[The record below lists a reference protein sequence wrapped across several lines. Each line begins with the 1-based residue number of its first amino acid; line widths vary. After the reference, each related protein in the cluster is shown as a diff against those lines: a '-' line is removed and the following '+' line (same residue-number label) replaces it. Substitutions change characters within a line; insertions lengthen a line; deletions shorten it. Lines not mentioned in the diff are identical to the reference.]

1 MQRDFTYIDDVVEA
15 VLRLIERPAVP
26 DPNWSGSAPVPDSSS
41 APWRLYNVG
50 NHRPIE
56 VLEVVRLIE
65 QAVGKPA
72 VRELLPMQLGDVP
85 ATFAD
90 VDDLARDAGF
100 APNTPIEQGIER
112 FVAWYLRYIAKP

>member
-1 MQRDFTYIDDVVEA
+1 M
-15 VLRLIERPAVP
+15 
-26 DPNWSGSAPVPDSSS
+26 
-41 APWRLYNVG
+41 
-50 NHRPIE
+50 
-56 VLEVVRLIE
+56 RLIE